1 MIRYLIFTSKLN
13 LKTPISI
20 SGIASVS
27 ALGISSAAIWQRYVD
42 GQALFSKKKID
53 GTEILG
59 AFVTSEVDEAIKQ
72 LQYSNI
78 AYKNLDRSVL
88 LAILASKN
96 AFASQKFQH
105 KNIGINIGSS
115 RGATALFEKH
125 HAQFQKGGKVSPYT
139 SPTTTLGNISSWVGQ
154 ELGVGGV
161 QIGHSVTCSTA
172 MHALLNGIAWLHAEM
187 ADVFIVG
194 GSEAALTPF
203 TVAQMQALKLYSKET
218 DAPVCESM
226 RFDKKKNTMILGEG
240 AAVAV
245 LERNPSD
252 RSLAL
257 VLGYGFA
264 SEQLEHNSSISENAS
279 CFQESMKMA
288 LQKAALDTVDVIIMH
303 APGTVKGD
311 LAEKNAIDAVFESEC
326 PLLTSNKWLIGH
338 TFGASGMMSLELGV
352 LMLQH
357 NKFIENPF
365 FSNAID
371 VPEKIKTV
379 MINAVGF
386 GGNAVSII
394 VGKAH

>member
-1 MIRYLIFTSKLN
+1 MQ
-13 LKTPISI
+13 TPISI

-27 ALGISSAAIWQRYVD
+27 ALGITSANIWQHYLD
-42 GQALFSKKKID
+42 GQALFSKKRID
-53 GTEILG
+53 DAEVFG
-59 AFVTSEVDEAIKQ
+59 AFVASEVNQALEQ
-72 LQYSNI
+72 LQGCNI
-78 AYKNLDRSVL
+78 PYKNLDRSVL
-88 LAILASKN
+88 LAILAAKN
-96 AFASQKFQH
+96 AFDPKEFTQ

-115 RGATALFEKH
+115 RGATALFEKYH
-125 HAQFQKGGKVSPYT
+125 SQYQRIRKVSPYA

-154 ELGVGGV
+154 ELGVNGV

-172 MHALLNGIAWLHAEM
+172 MHAVLNGIAWLHAEM

-203 TVAQMQALKLYSKET
+203 TVAQMQALKLYPKVT
-218 DAPVCESM
+218 DHPVCESM
-226 RFDKKKNTMILGEG
+226 KFNKKSNTMILGEA

-245 LERNPSD
+245 LEPYPSD

-257 VLGYGFA
+257 VIGYGFA
-264 SEQLEHNSSISENAS
+264 SEKLEHNSSISENAS

-288 LQKAALDTVDVIIMH
+288 LQKAALSTVDVIIMH

-311 LAEKNAIDAVFESEC
+311 KAEKNAIDAVFEDEL
-326 PLLTSNKWLIGH
+326 PMLTSNKWMIGH
-338 TFGASGMMSLELGV
+338 TFGASGMMSLEFGI

-357 NKFIENPF
+357 NKFIGNPF
-365 FSNAID
+365 FDNAID
-371 VPEKIKTV
+371 ASEEIKTV